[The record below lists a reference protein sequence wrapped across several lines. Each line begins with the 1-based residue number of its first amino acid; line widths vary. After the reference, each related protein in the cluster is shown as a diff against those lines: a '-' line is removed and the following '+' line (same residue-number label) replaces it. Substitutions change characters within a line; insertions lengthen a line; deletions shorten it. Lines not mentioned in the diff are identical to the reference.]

1 MNRTIA
7 ATPGIASILAGKRG
21 VNILCSSNWNG
32 RAKQASQELARYGTL
47 RAWTTDEQVIKAIE
61 QTIRDIENRLAAI
74 DESSKPGD
82 RRRR

>member
-1 MNRTIA
+1 MNLTIA
-7 ATPGIASILAGKRG
+7 ATPGIASTFSQGNAASTYC
-21 VNILCSSNWNG
+21 VNQIG
-32 RAKQASQELARYGTL
+32 M
-47 RAWTTDEQVIKAIE
+47 DERRKLSRSWRVTRPYERVDHPIKAIE